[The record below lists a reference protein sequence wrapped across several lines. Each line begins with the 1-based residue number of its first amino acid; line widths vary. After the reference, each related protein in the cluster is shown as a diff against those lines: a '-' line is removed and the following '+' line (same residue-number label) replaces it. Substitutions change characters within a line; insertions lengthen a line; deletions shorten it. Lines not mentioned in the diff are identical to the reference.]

1 MAGFKTDYGEYSVK
15 QHLVRDKADY
25 LKIILSH
32 FKKKSPD
39 MTTLVIKLK
48 TKTERD
54 FLTRLLR
61 KMNIEVDQIEEPEPN
76 DETLKA
82 IEQVNKKKGTKVKNS
97 NELFT
102 KLGI

>member
-1 MAGFKTDYGEYSVK
+1 
-15 QHLVRDKADY
+15 
-25 LKIILSH
+25 
-32 FKKKSPD
+32 